1 MYSCIV
7 SVLISVQMCFQLRLA
22 CTNSVHSIHVSG
34 SGGIK
39 GSPFVF
45 REKGNSQKEVANPKE
60 VKKET
65 KGKEKEKFSGLLIS
79 KRKMDLGSNCA

>member
-7 SVLISVQMCFQLRLA
+7 SVLISMQMCFQLRLA
-22 CTNSVHSIHVSG
+22 CTNSVHSIR

-45 REKGNSQKEVANPKE
+45 RMVAEQPGSFESLSQA
-60 VKKET
+60 T
-65 KGKEKEKFSGLLIS
+65 L
-79 KRKMDLGSNCA
+79 R

>member
-1 MYSCIV
+1 
-7 SVLISVQMCFQLRLA
+7 MCFQLRLA

-45 REKGNSQKEVANPKE
+45 RMVAEQPGSFESLSLATLRLRRDVTQSLKVEKSHCPGRAGIPGVSWWY
-60 VKKET
+60 
-65 KGKEKEKFSGLLIS
+65 
-79 KRKMDLGSNCA
+79 

>member
-45 REKGNSQKEVANPKE
+45 RMVAEHP
-60 VKKET
+60 
-65 KGKEKEKFSGLLIS
+65 
-79 KRKMDLGSNCA
+79 GSFESLSLATLR

>member
-22 CTNSVHSIHVSG
+22 CTNSVHSIHGSSG

-45 REKGNSQKEVANPKE
+45 RMVAEQP
-60 VKKET
+60 
-65 KGKEKEKFSGLLIS
+65 
-79 KRKMDLGSNCA
+79 GSFESLNQATLR